1 MRPSLLRGPL
11 RAGTAPQTVLDPR
24 ERPLGGLGGIGGA
37 AAGVTALAAVLAV
50 RLPADTRAASVPAT
64 KGSQLVAA

>member
-11 RAGTAPQTVLDPR
+11 RSGIAPETRFDLR
-24 ERPLGGLGGIGGA
+24 ERPLGALGGA
-37 AAGVTALAAVLAV
+37 AAGVTALAAVLAA

-64 KGSQLVAA
+64 KGRQLVAA